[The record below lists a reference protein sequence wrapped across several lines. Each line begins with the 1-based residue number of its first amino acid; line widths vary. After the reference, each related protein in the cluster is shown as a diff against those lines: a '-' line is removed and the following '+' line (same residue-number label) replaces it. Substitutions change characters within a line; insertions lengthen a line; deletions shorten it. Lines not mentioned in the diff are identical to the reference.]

1 MLSRKERELLKDPA
15 SFTGKQRRTA
25 RWRIKKK
32 IGAVAEDLQLITSSS
47 ERISIEVLIEVLQNY
62 FMKASKNSETSQFS
76 EADAKTVR
84 SDDLSSLEN
93 W

>member
-1 MLSRKERELLKDPA
+1 MLSRKEREFLKNPA

-25 RWRIKKK
+25 RWRIKRKM
-32 IGAVAEDLQLITSSS
+32 GAVAEDLQLIISSS

-62 FMKASKNSETSQFS
+62 CMKASKNSETPQFS
-76 EADAKTVR
+76 KTDDKMVK
-84 SDDLSSLEN
+84 SDDLNSLEN